1 MTELLALLT
10 TAKDAGFEVGSMAT
24 LAIIYWRL
32 DARIKKK
39 WDELIA
45 VLGDHNKKN
54 DERFNKIETHIG
66 IKK

>member
-45 VLGDHNKKN
+45 VLGAHNKAN